1 MNTFAIVGLSALGLI
16 VLVFA
21 LIGVLYLT
29 RGTPIERVVAWG
41 DPDGPPAVSEAQFC
55 PMMALHAKAPLLPG
69 HSITIAINGDQT
81 YDRLWADLRSARV
94 SITLQMYYFLPGRM
108 ANELKAILLERAR
121 AGVRVLLLHDAFGS
135 QELPEEYVDE
145 MVAGGVAVA
154 AFRPVR
160 WYQLHKTQHR
170 SHIRVV
176 VVDGRL
182 AWTGG
187 FGIDDKWYGD
197 GRHENQWRDT
207 NVRFEGPCVVQH
219 QATFA
224 AGWAEATGELLT
236 GELFFPGE
244 ATEPKGTVV
253 AGCMHAA
260 PTIGS
265 TAAERYLALSI
276 AAAERTLYITNSYF
290 VPDDSFCDLLGQAA
304 ERGVDVRILTAG
316 RETDVKT
323 TWRAGRARYEALLAR
338 GVKIYE
344 YRPTMVHAKTLVAD
358 GTWVAIGTL
367 NFDNRSLAFNDESVL
382 LAYDDAIGGDM
393 EQIFR
398 EDLPF
403 SDEILLEEFRRRGT
417 RERVLEQMATSIS
430 RIL

>member
-1 MNTFAIVGLSALGLI
+1 MNLLALLGLSALGLI
-16 VLVFA
+16 VLAFA
-21 LIGVLYLT
+21 FIGVLYLT
-29 RGTPIERVVAWG
+29 RGTPVKRVVAWG
-41 DPDGPPAVSEAQFC
+41 DPDGPPAVAEERFC
-55 PMMALHAKAPLLPG
+55 PTMELHARTHLLPG
-69 HSITIAINGDQT
+69 HTIAVAINGDQT
-81 YDRLWADLRSARV
+81 YERLWADLRSARV

-108 ANELKAILLERAR
+108 ADQLKEILRERAA
-121 AGVRVLLLHDAFGS
+121 AGVKILLLHDAFGS
-135 QELPEEYVDE
+135 NRLSSEYVDDLLA
-145 MVAGGVAVA
+145 AGIQVA

-160 WYQLHKTQHR
+160 WYQLHKAQHR

-197 GRHENQWRDT
+197 GRHEDQWRDT
-207 NVRFEGPCVVQH
+207 NVRFEGPCVPQH

-236 GELFFPGE
+236 GDLFFP
-244 ATEPKGTVV
+244 AAAKEPKGKVI

-290 VPDDSFCDLLGQAA
+290 VPDDAFCELLAQAA
-304 ERGVDVRILTAG
+304 DRGVDVRILTAG
-316 RETDVKT
+316 RESDVKT
-323 TWRAGRARYEALLAR
+323 TWRAGRARYESLLER
-338 GVKIYE
+338 GVKVYE

-382 LAYDDAIGGDM
+382 LVYDDAIGGDM

-403 SDEILLEEFRRRGT
+403 ADEIQLEEFRRRGAG
-417 RERVLEQMATSIS
+417 ERVLEQLATSLS